1 MGLVLIQDGGNVFD
15 VLFEIRSTTGDELL
29 SYGEEANFYLKGSTI
44 TIMSSLHWDENDDT
58 FVFFSA
64 NDELQCPSIPSSHQ
78 RRAHNLR
85 STIIQF
91 LVCC

>member
-29 SYGEEANFYLKGSTI
+29 GYGEEANFYLKGSTI

-58 FVFFSA
+58 FVFFRQMMNCNVLLSLVRTK
-64 NDELQCPSIPSSHQ
+64 EGL
-78 RRAHNLR
+78 
-85 STIIQF
+85 IIYVVQ
-91 LVCC
+91 

>member
-1 MGLVLIQDGGNVFD
+1 MGLVLIQDGGYVFD

-58 FVFFSA
+58 FVFFRQMMNCNVLISLVRTK
-64 NDELQCPSIPSSHQ
+64 EGL
-78 RRAHNLR
+78 
-85 STIIQF
+85 IIYVGQ
-91 LVCC
+91 